1 MKQTIFALVLLFS
14 ISASAQKVT
23 TDKHGNYIAVKDSAI
38 AGVPTG
44 KTLTETDGTI
54 YPVFKLPTGK
64 LYTNRV
70 SKAGKA
76 YRRYLKTE

>member
-1 MKQTIFALVLLFS
+1 MKKTIFAVLMLCTLGV
-14 ISASAQKVT
+14 SAQKVKV
-23 TDKHGNYIAVKDSAI
+23 DKSGNYIAVKDSAI

-44 KTLTETDGTI
+44 KTLTETDGTV

-64 LYTNRV
+64 MYTNRI